1 MPAYVITGT
10 PGAGKTAVLR
20 GLELAGHTVVEEAAT
35 DTIAL
40 AHALGEDE
48 PWREPGFAD
57 RIVRLQR
64 SRRDAVRV
72 TGEPVF
78 FDRSPVCTL
87 ALCRHLGFPASPE
100 LAREVDRA
108 RTDYE
113 RTVFF
118 IRNQGF
124 VRPTEA
130 RRISY
135 AESLAFEELHERTYR
150 ELGFEL
156 VEVPTGPLA
165 DRVALVERTVSRP

>member
-1 MPAYVITGT
+1 VPAYVITGT

-20 GLELAGHTVVEEAAT
+20 CLELAGHAVVEEAAT

-64 SRRDAVRV
+64 MRRATAPVAS
-72 TGEPVF
+72 GPVF

-87 ALCRHLGFPASPE
+87 ALCRHLGFPASAE
-100 LAREVDRA
+100 LTHEVDRA
-108 RTDYE
+108 RTEYE

-118 IRNQGF
+118 VRNLGY

-130 RRISY
+130 RRISF
-135 AESLAFEELHERTYR
+135 ADALAFEAIHEQTYR
-150 ELGFEL
+150 ELGFDL
-156 VEVPTGPLA
+156 VDVPPGPLA
-165 DRVALVERTVSRP
+165 ARVAVIERSVSG